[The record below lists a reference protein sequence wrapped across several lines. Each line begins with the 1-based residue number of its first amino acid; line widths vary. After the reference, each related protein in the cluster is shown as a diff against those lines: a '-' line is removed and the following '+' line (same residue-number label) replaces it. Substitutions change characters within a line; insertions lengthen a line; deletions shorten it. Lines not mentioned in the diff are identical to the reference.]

1 MNVPSPLPRK
11 NATELDCPIAR
22 SGIPSPLKSPTAMD
36 WGVAPVTSAWDGV
49 VQFGWAA
56 AGRTPAAMATRKA
69 HRRRKWRALPGRG
82 LKKARV
88 GIIRYKDSPVAERF
102 AAMSEIA
109 SI

>member
-1 MNVPSPLPRK
+1 
-11 NATELDCPIAR
+11 
-22 SGIPSPLKSPTAMD
+22 
-36 WGVAPVTSAWDGV
+36 
-49 VQFGWAA
+49 
-56 AGRTPAAMATRKA
+56 MATRKA